1 MDYDQYEIAQVY
13 DAGRNAGP
21 AKLRQWL
28 ERIAA
33 HVPAQEV
40 AQIVDFGCGTGRFSQ
55 ALAEYFDA
63 DVLGLDPSEKMLQQA
78 RRKTVGERVT
88 FRRISGENIDVSD
101 ESVDLVFMS
110 MVFHHLPEPLQT
122 IRACHRALR
131 SKGYVCIRNGTADAI
146 ESFPKVRF
154 FPGAETLLTAQL
166 PSRRQIEAVF
176 ESAGF
181 RGVAHEIV
189 VQETARD
196 WTEYA
201 QQARTR
207 ADSTLAGMPD
217 EDFHAG
223 MAALEGHIARTGPEG
238 PIREDI
244 DFFVFQR

>member
-13 DAGRNAGP
+13 DTGRNAGP

-28 ERIAA
+28 ELIAA
-33 HVPAQEV
+33 HVPVQEV
-40 AQIVDFGCGTGRFSQ
+40 AQIVDLGCGTGRFTQ

-63 DVLGLDPSEKMLQQA
+63 DVLGLDPSQKMLRQA
-78 RRKTVGERVT
+78 RRKAADGRVT
-88 FRRISGENIDVSD
+88 FRRILSENIDVPD
-101 ESVDLVFMS
+101 ESADLVFMS
-110 MVFHHLPEPLQT
+110 MVFHHLPEPLRT

-154 FPGAETLLTAQL
+154 FPGADALLAVQL
-166 PSRRQIEAVF
+166 PSRCQIEAVF

-181 RGVAHEIV
+181 RGIAHEIV
-189 VQETARD
+189 AQETARD
-196 WTEYA
+196 WAEYA
-201 QQARTR
+201 QQAGTR
-207 ADSTLAGMPD
+207 ADSTLARMPD

-223 MAALEGHIARTGPEG
+223 MAALEGHIARTSPEG
-238 PIREDI
+238 PVREDI